1 MSLKSSRRGVESRAK
16 PKQPQLLVPE
26 EADAA
31 ENAMVIHGFE
41 DDSDDCDLRCS
52 QLKGAKEVEM
62 CGCKL
67 MFSGVVGALMH

>member
-16 PKQPQLLVPE
+16 PKQRLVPE

-62 CGCKL
+62 CAFKP
-67 MFSGVVGALMH
+67 MFSGDR